1 MTAAPPV
8 AAPAPSIEVLSEVRE
23 RLSAILRTA
32 PATATT
38 IATTSGGA
46 TTAGD
51 GVAIG
56 GSAEPPADESG
67 AGASGARDQHS
78 GACAAVGSGLKFLA
92 SSSRSV
98 LTQQYTVVLSLS
110 LSLSIA

>member
-32 PATATT
+32 PATA
-38 IATTSGGA
+38 IATSGA
-46 TTAGD
+46 TTAAD
-51 GVAIG
+51 GLAIG
-56 GSAEPPADESG
+56 GSAEPADESG

-92 SSSRSV
+92 SSSR
-98 LTQQYTVVLSLS
+98 
-110 LSLSIA
+110 